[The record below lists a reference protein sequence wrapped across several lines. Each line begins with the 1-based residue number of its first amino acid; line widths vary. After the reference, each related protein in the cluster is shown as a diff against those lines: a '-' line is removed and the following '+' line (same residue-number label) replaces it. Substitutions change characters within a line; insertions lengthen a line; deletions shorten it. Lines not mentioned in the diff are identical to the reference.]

1 MEGKIKIRKNDTVEV
16 IAGSEKGKR
25 GAVLRVLPEKNQVI
39 IQGVNMGKKAMRKR
53 SQQDQGGIAVRKA
66 AYPALDIRWT
76 AIKKCVFAVRVEK
89 YYNEQLCATA

>member
-39 IQGVNMGKKAMRKR
+39 IQGINMGKKAMRKR
-53 SQQDQGGIAVRKA
+53 SQQDQGGKNGAMTIKASLKRSRIHCCAVS
-66 AYPALDIRWT
+66 
-76 AIKKCVFAVRVEK
+76 
-89 YYNEQLCATA
+89 